1 VLAVSEFYYR
11 EEAVLTRRLTQT
23 LGAIGY
29 EFGEFLSHRRGQLHP
44 PLLTAREV
52 EVLQSAADGYSGPE
66 IAGRL
71 SVTPATSTSHMQHI
85 YERFGVSNR
94 GCRRRGDPLRR
105 DRLAASVV
113 RRSRAA
119 D

>member
-1 VLAVSEFYYR
+1 
-11 EEAVLTRRLTQT
+11 VLTRRLTQT

-29 EFGEFLSHRRGQLHP
+29 QFGELLSRRGQIHP

-71 SVTPATSTSHMQHI
+71 SVTPATIASHMPHI
-85 YERFGVSNR
+85 YERLGVSNR
-94 GCRRRGDPLRR
+94 G
-105 DRLAASVV
+105 AAVAV
-113 RRSRAA
+113 AIRSGVIAQLHR
-119 D
+119 